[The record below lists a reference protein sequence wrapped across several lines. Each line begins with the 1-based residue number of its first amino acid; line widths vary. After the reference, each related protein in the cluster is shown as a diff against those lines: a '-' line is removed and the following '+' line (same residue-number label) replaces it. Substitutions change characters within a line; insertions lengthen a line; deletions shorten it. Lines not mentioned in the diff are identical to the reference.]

1 VCYPVEVGF
10 DPELLSGISKNRN
23 LRIINGYFQSW
34 RYGVHSRSIL
44 RDLFDQ
50 IVITNEYLLSLE
62 SRFRSSEVVVVH
74 IRLGDYRLESNAYI
88 GILSTNYYEL
98 CLNYM
103 EKNNIEKDIY
113 VFSDEIDL
121 AKSIFSE
128 VFPEKTNWVKP
139 VGEHDPT
146 EVLKVMSLAAGF
158 IIGNSSFSWWAAYM
172 SENSEFVLAP
182 TKWFKSAKDPNDLIP
197 PSWNRIESDWNEI
210 EQ

>member
-1 VCYPVEVGF
+1 VCHPVEVGF

-34 RYGVHSRSIL
+34 RYGIHLRPIL
-44 RDLFDQ
+44 RELFDQ
-50 IVITNEYLLSLE
+50 IVISNEYLLSLE

-88 GILSTNYYEL
+88 GILSTKYYEL
-98 CLNYM
+98 CLNYI

-139 VGEHDPT
+139 VGEHDPI
-146 EVLKVMSLAAGF
+146 EVLKVMSLAGGF

-172 SENSEFVLAP
+172 SENCEFVLAP

-197 PSWNRIESDWNEI
+197 PSWNRIESDWKEI